1 MIVLRPGNAG
11 ANTATNRVEI
21 IRRALDQGGLGPLP
35 CWWSLAVG
43 AGGCPATAR
52 SCASTTSR
60 ATDPWPWPPTP
71 ASVSSPTSKPTAGCK
86 NAARTASGARKR
98 SHALHS
104 GGSPV
109 ELDRFALR
117 GCAVSRVWCLLAAP
131 TRRPAGLLP
140 NAHLSRHPA
149 RRWEPKTVRLP
160 LMSVPAVIARRTV
173 LRYKAAPRPASS

>member
-11 ANTATNRVEI
+11 ANTATNRVET

-35 CWWSLAVG
+35 CWWSLVVG
-43 AGGCPATAR
+43 AGSCPATAR

-60 ATDPWPWPPTP
+60 AIGPWPWPPTP

-98 SHALHS
+98 SRALHS

-109 ELDRFALR
+109 ELDRFALQ
-117 GCAVSRVWCLLAAP
+117 GCAVSRVGAFSRP
-131 TRRPAGLLP
+131 RPAGL
-140 NAHLSRHPA
+140 PA
-149 RRWEPKTVRLP
+149 FYQMLTLAGTPPGAGNPRRY
-160 LMSVPAVIARRTV
+160 ACH
-173 LRYKAAPRPASS
+173 

>member
-1 MIVLRPGNAG
+1 MVERTVNRARRGCGADFQERVRP
-11 ANTATNRVEI
+11 
-21 IRRALDQGGLGPLP
+21 
-35 CWWSLAVG
+35 S
-43 AGGCPATAR
+43 PADCLEQTTAR

-98 SHALHS
+98 SRALHS

-109 ELDRFALR
+109 ELDRFALQ

-131 TRRPAGLLP
+131 TCRPAGLLP
-140 NAHLSRHPA
+140 DAHLRRHPA

>member
-21 IRRALDQGGLGPLP
+21 IRRALDQGGLGPPAGQDAGQP
-35 CWWSLAVG
+35 C
-43 AGGCPATAR
+43 AGSCPATAR

-71 ASVSSPTSKPTAGCK
+71 ASVGSPTSKPTAGCK

-98 SHALHS
+98 PRALRS

-109 ELDRFALR
+109 ELDRFALQ
-117 GCAVSRVWCLLAAP
+117 GCAVSRVGAFP
-131 TRRPAGLLP
+131 RPRPAGL
-140 NAHLSRHPA
+140 PA
-149 RRWEPKTVRLP
+149 FYQMLTLTGAPLGAGSPRRY
-160 LMSVPAVIARRTV
+160 ACH
-173 LRYKAAPRPASS
+173 

>member
-11 ANTATNRVEI
+11 ANTATNRVET
-21 IRRALDQGGLGPLP
+21 IRRALDQGGLGPPVGQDAGQP
-35 CWWSLAVG
+35 C
-43 AGGCPATAR
+43 AGSCPATAR

-98 SHALHS
+98 SRALHS

-109 ELDRFALR
+109 ELDRFALQ

-131 TRRPAGLLP
+131 TCRPAGLLP